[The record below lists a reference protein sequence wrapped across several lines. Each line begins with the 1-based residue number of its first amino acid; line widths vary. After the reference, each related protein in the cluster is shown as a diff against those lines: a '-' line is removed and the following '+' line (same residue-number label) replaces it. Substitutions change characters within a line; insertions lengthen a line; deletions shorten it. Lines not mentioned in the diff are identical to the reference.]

1 MNNIIKKSLILP
13 ALFLLVSCNAPGGSN
28 ENTIVSFKTTL
39 GDFKIKLYDD
49 TPLHRDNFL
58 KLVNMGFYEG
68 VSFHRIIKNFMAQ
81 AGDPSTRTN
90 AKGTLPDSIKTYTI
104 PAEFN
109 AHNFHKKGAVAAA
122 RQGDEINP
130 EMRSSGTQFY
140 IVQGEKLSDNDLNT
154 VEQRINY
161 GIKQSIFNKYFKE
174 TADSVRRIPG
184 NTLTNGQIQEIASV
198 KMFQYLTSYKDHK
211 ITEEQ
216 RNIYKTSGGTP
227 MLDGTYTVFGEVVE
241 GIDVLDKITSVSTDQ
256 NDKPL
261 TDVKILKVKIDK
273 K

>member
-1 MNNIIKKSLILP
+1 MNIILNKALILP
-13 ALFLLVSCNAPGGSN
+13 ALLILMSCNAPGGGN
-28 ENTIVSFKTTL
+28 ENTTVTIKTTS
-39 GDFKIKLYDD
+39 GDIKIKLYDN
-49 TPLHRDNFL
+49 TPLHRDNFI
-58 KLVNMGFYEG
+58 KLVNMSFYEG
-68 VSFHRIIKNFMAQ
+68 VSFHRVIKDFMAQ

-90 AKGTLPDSIKTYTI
+90 AKGSLPDSIKTYTI
-104 PAEFN
+104 PPEFN
-109 AHNFHKKGAVAAA
+109 AQNFHKKGAVAAA

-140 IVQGEKLSDNDLNT
+140 IIKGEKLSDSDLNM
-154 VEQRINY
+154 VEQRINS
-161 GIKQSIFNKYFKE
+161 GIKQSAFNKYFKE

-184 NTLTNGQIQEIASV
+184 NTLTNAQIQEIASV

-241 GIDVLDKITSVSTDQ
+241 GLDVLDKIVSVSTDQ

-261 TDVKILKVKIDK
+261 TDIKILKVKIDK